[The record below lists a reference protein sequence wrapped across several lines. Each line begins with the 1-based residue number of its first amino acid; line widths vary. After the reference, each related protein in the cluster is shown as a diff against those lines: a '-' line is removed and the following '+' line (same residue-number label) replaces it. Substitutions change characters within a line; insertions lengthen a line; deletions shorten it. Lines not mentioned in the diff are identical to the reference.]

1 MAAKAATP
9 LASEPAATGIA
20 NGLGADI
27 RALRKARGLTLAELA
42 LRTGRSIG
50 FLSQIERGLSEP
62 AIGDLRQLAEIFEV
76 PLGFFFMGAE
86 ADAADRGYV
95 VRADRRRRL
104 GNPEDGLIEALLSP
118 DLGGRFEM
126 FHAVFQPGAE
136 LPAEIRRASEE
147 AGYVV
152 SGRLDLWIGGKH
164 FTLGPGDSFRFRDE
178 PYRWRNPGDTEAVV
192 IWVISPPV
200 Y

>member
-1 MAAKAATP
+1 MPAMTAASIEREPGLAGTAT
-9 LASEPAATGIA
+9 
-20 NGLGADI
+20 GLGADI
-27 RALRKARGLTLAELA
+27 RALRKSRGLTLTEMA

-62 AIGDLRQLAEIFEV
+62 AIGDLRRLAGIFEV

-86 ADAADRGYV
+86 ADDADRGYV

-104 GNPEDGLIEALLSP
+104 GNPEDGLVEALLSP
-118 DLGGRFEM
+118 DLGGRFEI
-126 FHAVFQPGAE
+126 FHSVFQPGAE
-136 LPAEIRRASEE
+136 LPDEVRRASEE
-147 AGYVV
+147 AGYLV
-152 SGRLDLWIGGKH
+152 SGRLELWIGGRH
-164 FTLGPGDSFRFRDE
+164 FALGPGDSFRFRGE
-178 PYRWRNPGDTEAVV
+178 PYRWRNPGETEAVV

>member
-1 MAAKAATP
+1 MSARVAPHVVEDAVR
-9 LASEPAATGIA
+9 SGSGI
-20 NGLGADI
+20 GADI
-27 RALRKARGLTLAELA
+27 RALRKARGLNLAELA

-50 FLSQIERGLSEP
+50 FISQVERGLSEP
-62 AIGDLRQLAEIFEV
+62 AIGDLRRLADIFEV

-86 ADAADRGYV
+86 ADGADRGHV
-95 VRADRRRRL
+95 VRADRRRHL
-104 GNPEDGLIEALLSP
+104 GNPEDGLVESLLSP

-126 FHAVFQPGAE
+126 FHCVFQPGAE
-136 LPAEIRRASEE
+136 LPKEIERASEE

-152 SGRLDLWIGGKH
+152 SGRLELWIGDRK
-164 FTLGPGDSFRFRDE
+164 FTLDPGDSFRFREE
-178 PYRWRNPGDTEAVV
+178 PYRWRNPGNTETVV

>member
-1 MAAKAATP
+1 MSARVAPRVAEDAVR
-9 LASEPAATGIA
+9 SGSGI
-20 NGLGADI
+20 GADI
-27 RALRKARGLTLAELA
+27 RALRKARGLNLAELA

-50 FLSQIERGLSEP
+50 FISQVERGLSEP
-62 AIGDLRQLAEIFEV
+62 AIGDLRRLADIFEV

-86 ADAADRGYV
+86 ADGADRRHV
-95 VRADRRRRL
+95 VRADRRRHL
-104 GNPEDGLIEALLSP
+104 GNPEDGLVESLLSP

-126 FHAVFQPGAE
+126 FHCVFQPGAE
-136 LPAEIRRASEE
+136 LPNEIERASEE

-152 SGRLDLWIGGKH
+152 SGRLELWIGGRE
-164 FTLGPGDSFRFRDE
+164 FTLDPGDSFRFREE
-178 PYRWRNPGDTEAVV
+178 PYRWRNPSNTETVV

>member
-1 MAAKAATP
+1 MSARVAPRVAEDAVR
-9 LASEPAATGIA
+9 SGSGI
-20 NGLGADI
+20 GADI
-27 RALRKARGLTLAELA
+27 RALRKARGLNLAELA

-50 FLSQIERGLSEP
+50 FISQVERGLSEP
-62 AIGDLRQLAEIFEV
+62 AIGDLRRLADIFEV

-86 ADAADRGYV
+86 ADAADRGHV
-95 VRADRRRRL
+95 VRADRRRHL
-104 GNPEDGLIEALLSP
+104 GNPEDGLVESLLSP

-126 FHAVFQPGAE
+126 FHCVFQPGAE
-136 LPAEIRRASEE
+136 LPNEIERASEE

-152 SGRLDLWIGGKH
+152 SGRLELWIGGRE
-164 FTLGPGDSFRFRDE
+164 FTLDPGDSFRFREE
-178 PYRWRNPGDTEAVV
+178 PYRWRNPSNTETVV